1 MVIVD
6 LEEAQYTEEVYKLGL
21 DLIESWE
28 EAARKTQERRAARMR
43 RMPEIRDI
51 AD

>member
-1 MVIVD
+1 MVIAAG
-6 LEEAQYTEEVYKLGL
+6 EEAQYAEEGYRLGL

-28 EAARKTQERRAARMR
+28 EAVRKASDRRAARMR